1 MMTST
6 RHLFAAVLLLAILA
20 LQTSAASVSPDEARH
35 EFTFSAWQGSALRVF
50 VARPPDLAPGDPVV
64 LVMHGMSRT
73 AEKERD
79 TWHELALENRFL
91 LIVPEFSQ
99 RDFPG
104 SRNYNLGN
112 LSGPEGQPVS
122 RELWT
127 FSAIEPLFD
136 NVKKRYRMTTPSYSI
151 FGHSAGAQF
160 VHRFLLLFDAA
171 RVERAVA
178 ANAGWYTMPDFNTP
192 YPYGLAD
199 SSVTPEN
206 LRHALGLSLTVLLG
220 DRDTDVAHESL
231 RTTPEALAQG
241 PHRLGRGFSFFEAGR
256 KAAEKLDAPFNWHL
270 STVRGAG
277 HDSSLVAPAAVHYL
291 LPD

>member
-1 MMTST
+1 MVILIISVIV
-6 RHLFAAVLLLAILA
+6 FLA
-20 LQTSAASVSPDEARH
+20 LH
-35 EFTFSAWQGSALRVF
+35 
-50 VARPPDLAPGDPVV
+50 LAPGDPVV

-79 TWHELALENRFL
+79 TWQELVLENRFL

-160 VHRFLLLFDAA
+160 VHRFLFLFDGA

-178 ANAGWYTMPDFNTP
+178 ANAGWYTMPDFNIP

-199 SSVTPEN
+199 SRVTPEK
-206 LRHALGLSLTVLLG
+206 LRHALGLPLTVLLG

-231 RTTPEALAQG
+231 RTTFADDRQQVDEHG
-241 PHRLGRGFSFFEAGR
+241 TTGSDRES
-256 KAAEKLDAPFNWHL
+256 AA
-270 STVRGAG
+270 AG
-277 HDSSLVAPAAVHYL
+277 HGWNRWRQRGYGR
-291 LPD
+291 

>member
-1 MMTST
+1 MTST
-6 RHLFAAVLLLAILA
+6 RHVFAAALLLAIVA
-20 LQTSAASVSPDEARH
+20 LSTSAASTAADDVRQ
-35 EFTFSAWQGSALRVF
+35 EFVFSAWQGSPLRVF

-79 TWHELALENRFL
+79 TWEELARENRFL

-160 VHRFLLLFDAA
+160 VHRFLFLFDGA

-178 ANAGWYTMPDFNTP
+178 ANAGWYTMPDFNIP

-199 SSVTPEN
+199 SRVTPEK
-206 LRHALGLSLTVLLG
+206 LRHALGLPLTVLLG

-231 RTTPEALAQG
+231 RSTPEALAQG
-241 PHRLGRGFSFFEAGR
+241 PHRLGRGFTFFDAGR
-256 KAAEKLDAPFNWHL
+256 KAAEKLDAQFNWHL

-277 HDSSLVAPAAVHYL
+277 HDSSLVAPTAVHYL